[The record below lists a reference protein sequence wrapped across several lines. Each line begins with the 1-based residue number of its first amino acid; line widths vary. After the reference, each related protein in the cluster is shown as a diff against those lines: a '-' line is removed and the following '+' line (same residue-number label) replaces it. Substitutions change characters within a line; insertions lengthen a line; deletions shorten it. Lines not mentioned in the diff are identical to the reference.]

1 MKYLYIVGKKKT
13 GEKFRP
19 SDWSERLSDCLY
31 CFDEDQE
38 INYFN
43 YICTD
48 NYDQT
53 KALKISNELKKIDPI
68 AFNFLIK
75 FANDNNLTIEKN
87 VNYSFLYK
95 LKSLHQ
101 LISKY
106 SRKKYS

>member
-1 MKYLYIVGKKKT
+1 MSMKYLYIVGKKKT

-31 CFDEDQE
+31 CFDEEQE

-53 KALKISNELKKIDPI
+53 KALKISNELKEIDPI

-75 FANDNNLTIEKN
+75 FADDNNLTIEK
-87 VNYSFLYK
+87 K
-95 LKSLHQ
+95 C
-101 LISKY
+101 
-106 SRKKYS
+106 

>member
-53 KALKISNELKKIDPI
+53 KALKISNELKEIDPI

-87 VNYSFLYK
+87 VSYSFLYK

-101 LISKY
+101 LILKY

>member
-1 MKYLYIVGKKKT
+1 MKYLYIVGKKT

-48 NYDQT
+48 NYNQT
-53 KALKISNELKKIDPI
+53 KTLKISNELKKMIP
-68 AFNFLIK
+68 
-75 FANDNNLTIEKN
+75 
-87 VNYSFLYK
+87 
-95 LKSLHQ
+95 LH
-101 LISKY
+101 LISLLNLQMTII
-106 SRKKYS
+106 

>member
-1 MKYLYIVGKKKT
+1 MPLWNICYKFHVIIICVECVLMKYLYIVGKKKT

-31 CFDEDQE
+31 CFDEAQE

-53 KALKISNELKKIDPI
+53 KALKISNELKEIDPI
-68 AFNFLIK
+68 AFNFLL
-75 FANDNNLTIEKN
+75 NLQTTI
-87 VNYSFLYK
+87 
-95 LKSLHQ
+95 
-101 LISKY
+101 I
-106 SRKKYS
+106 